1 MKDGFDLKEELKKL
15 PDCPGV
21 YLMHSADDEIIY
33 VGKAINLKRRVS
45 SYFRAK
51 VNRGPKIDKMISLID
66 YFEYIVTDSE
76 LEALVLENTLIKE
89 HSPKYNT
96 MLKDDK
102 SYPFMKVTVQE
113 DFPRVLFARQM
124 KRDGAKYF
132 GPYTS
137 AGAVK
142 DTIELVKKL
151 YGIRTCNKSLPKE
164 IGVGRPCLYH
174 QMGQCAAPCQGYI
187 SKEEYAKRIDNLLG
201 FLNGDYKKVLRDL
214 ETKMKEKAAN
224 YEFEEAAEY
233 RDLIESVQHVTG
245 SQRVVKTGGI
255 DRDVIAMARKD
266 AETVISVFFVRDGK
280 LLGREHFHMDCRTE
294 YNVEPE
300 TEQSGAAGIDTGTE
314 QSEATGIDTG
324 TEQSEATGIDT
335 GTEQSGATGID
346 TGTEQSEATGIE
358 SETEQGKEQSTSS
371 MTEQEVHKVAAQ
383 SQSSDDSQTTP
394 YTTETV
400 ADTGSQI
407 MEAFIKQYYNGTPF
421 VPNELLT
428 EFPVPERELLEE
440 WLSKLRG
447 GRVHII
453 TPQKGEKHKMIDLA
467 RENASVV
474 LSRDLEKLKREEART
489 VGAAKELAGMLGL
502 PSADRLEAFDI
513 SNTSGYQSVASMVV
527 FEKGRARKNAYRKFK
542 LRTVTGPDDY
552 KSMEEVLT
560 RRFTDERFDVMP
572 DILMMD
578 GGRGQVNV
586 ALRVLENLNLD
597 IPVCGMVKDDNH
609 RTRGLYFNNEEIIFP
624 KNSEVFGMI
633 TRLQDEAHRFAITY
647 HKDLRGK
654 EQVHSILDDIKGVG
668 PARRKALMQ
677 HFKEIEKIKE
687 ASVEELSAV
696 KGITDDVAVE
706 IYNFFH
712 EED

>member
-15 PDCPGV
+15 PDSPGV
-21 YLMHSADDEIIY
+21 YLMHDKNDAIIY
-33 VGKAINLKRRVS
+33 VGKAIRLKRRVS
-45 SYFRAK
+45 SYFRHMN
-51 VNRGPKIDKMISLID
+51 NRSPKIEKMITLID

-76 LEALVLENTLIKE
+76 LEALVLENNLIKE
-89 HSPKYNT
+89 HKPKYNT

-137 AGAVK
+137 AAAVK
-142 DTIELVKKL
+142 DTIELIQKL

-164 IGVGRPCLYH
+164 IGLGRPCLYH
-174 QMGQCAAPCQGYI
+174 QMKQCAAPCQGYI
-187 SKEEYAKRIDNLLG
+187 SKEEYALRIDKLLG
-201 FLNGDYKKVLRDL
+201 FLSGDYKKVLAEL
-214 ETKMKEKAAN
+214 EQKMKEKAADL
-224 YEFEEAAEY
+224 EFEEAAEY

-255 DRDVIAMARKD
+255 DRDVIAMARKGS
-266 AETVISVFFVRDGK
+266 ETVVSVFFVRDGK
-280 LLGREHFHMDCRTE
+280 LLGREHFH
-294 YNVEPE
+294 VEH
-300 TEQSGAAGIDTGTE
+300 
-314 QSEATGIDTG
+314 SE
-324 TEQSEATGIDT
+324 
-335 GTEQSGATGID
+335 
-346 TGTEQSEATGIE
+346 
-358 SETEQGKEQSTSS
+358 
-371 MTEQEVHKVAAQ
+371 
-383 SQSSDDSQTTP
+383 
-394 YTTETV
+394 

-407 MEAFIKQYYNGTPF
+407 ITAFIKQYYEGTPF
-421 VPNELLT
+421 VPNEMLT
-428 EFPVPERELLEE
+428 EFAVEEHVLLEE
-440 WLSKLRG
+440 WLGQRRG

-453 TPQKGEKHKMIDLA
+453 TPQKGEKSKMIDLA

-474 LSRDLEKLKREEART
+474 LSRDLEKIKREEART
-489 VGAAKELAGMLGL
+489 VGAANELAQMLGL

-560 RRFTDERFDVMP
+560 RRFTDERFDVYP

-586 ALRVLENLNLD
+586 ALKVLDELHLN

-609 RTRGLYFNNEEIIFP
+609 RTRGLYYNNQEISFP
-624 KNSEVFGMI
+624 RNSEVFGMI

-647 HKDLRGK
+647 HKQLRGK

-677 HFKEIEKIKE
+677 HFKEIGKIKD
-687 ASVEELSAV
+687 ATMEELSSV
-696 KGITDDVAVE
+696 DGVTLQVAEE
-706 IYNFFH
+706 IYRFFH
-712 EED
+712 EDD

>member
-15 PDCPGV
+15 PDSPGV
-21 YLMHSADDEIIY
+21 YLMHDKNDEIIY
-33 VGKAINLKRRVS
+33 VGKAIKLKRRVS
-45 SYFRAK
+45 SYFRHMN
-51 VNRGPKIDKMISLID
+51 NRSPKIEKMITLID

-76 LEALVLENTLIKE
+76 LEALVLENNLIKE
-89 HSPKYNT
+89 HKPKYNT

-137 AGAVK
+137 AAAVK
-142 DTIELVKKL
+142 DTIELIQKL

-164 IGVGRPCLYH
+164 IGLGRPCLYH
-174 QMGQCAAPCQGYI
+174 QMKQCAAPCQGYI
-187 SKEEYAKRIDNLLG
+187 SKEEYALRIDKLLG
-201 FLNGDYKKVLRDL
+201 FLNGDYKKVLAEL
-214 ETKMKEKAAN
+214 EQKMKEKAAEL
-224 YEFEEAAEY
+224 EFEEAAEY

-255 DRDVIAMARKD
+255 DRDVIAMARKGL
-266 AETVISVFFVRDGK
+266 ETVVSVFFVRDGK
-280 LLGREHFHMDCRTE
+280 LLGREHFH
-294 YNVEPE
+294 VEH
-300 TEQSGAAGIDTGTE
+300 
-314 QSEATGIDTG
+314 SE
-324 TEQSEATGIDT
+324 E
-335 GTEQSGATGID
+335 
-346 TGTEQSEATGIE
+346 
-358 SETEQGKEQSTSS
+358 
-371 MTEQEVHKVAAQ
+371 
-383 SQSSDDSQTTP
+383 
-394 YTTETV
+394 
-400 ADTGSQI
+400 DTGSQI
-407 MEAFIKQYYNGTPF
+407 VTAFIKQYYEGTPF

-428 EFPVPERELLEE
+428 EFAVEEQALLEE
-440 WLSKLRG
+440 WLGQRRG

-453 TPQKGEKHKMIDLA
+453 TPQKGEKSKMIDLA

-474 LSRDLEKLKREEART
+474 LSRDLEKIKREEART
-489 VGAAKELAGMLGL
+489 VGAANELAQMLGL

-542 LRTVTGPDDY
+542 LRSVSGPDDY

-560 RRFTDERFDVMP
+560 RRFTDERFDVYP

-586 ALRVLENLNLD
+586 ALKVLDELHLN

-609 RTRGLYFNNEEIIFP
+609 RTRGLYYNNKEISFP
-624 KNSEVFGMI
+624 RNSEVFRMI

-647 HKDLRGK
+647 HKQLRGK
-654 EQVHSILDDIKGVG
+654 EQVHSILDDIRGVG

-677 HFKEIEKIKE
+677 HFKEIGRIKD
-687 ASVEELSAV
+687 ATVEELSAV
-696 KGITDDVAVE
+696 EGVTPQVAEE
-706 IYNFFH
+706 IYRFFH
-712 EED
+712 EEE

>member
-15 PDCPGV
+15 PDSPGV
-21 YLMHSADDEIIY
+21 YLMHDKNDAIIY
-33 VGKAINLKRRVS
+33 VGKAIRLKRRVS
-45 SYFRAK
+45 SYFRHMN
-51 VNRGPKIDKMISLID
+51 NRSPKIEKMITRID

-76 LEALVLENTLIKE
+76 LEALVLENNLIKE
-89 HSPKYNT
+89 HKPKYNT

-137 AGAVK
+137 AAAVK
-142 DTIELVKKL
+142 DTIELIQKL

-164 IGVGRPCLYH
+164 IGLGRPCLYH
-174 QMGQCAAPCQGYI
+174 QMKQCAAPCQGYI
-187 SKEEYAKRIDNLLG
+187 SKEEYALRIDKLLG
-201 FLNGDYKKVLRDL
+201 FLNGDYKKVLAEL
-214 ETKMKEKAAN
+214 EQKMKEKAAEL
-224 YEFEEAAEY
+224 EFEEAAEY

-255 DRDVIAMARKD
+255 DRDVIAMARKGS
-266 AETVISVFFVRDGK
+266 ETVVSVFFVRDGK
-280 LLGREHFHMDCRTE
+280 LLGREHFH
-294 YNVEPE
+294 VEH
-300 TEQSGAAGIDTGTE
+300 
-314 QSEATGIDTG
+314 SE
-324 TEQSEATGIDT
+324 
-335 GTEQSGATGID
+335 
-346 TGTEQSEATGIE
+346 
-358 SETEQGKEQSTSS
+358 
-371 MTEQEVHKVAAQ
+371 
-383 SQSSDDSQTTP
+383 
-394 YTTETV
+394 

-407 MEAFIKQYYNGTPF
+407 ITAFIKQYYEGTPF
-421 VPNELLT
+421 VPNEMLT
-428 EFPVPERELLEE
+428 EFTVEEQVLLEE
-440 WLSKLRG
+440 WLGQRRG

-453 TPQKGEKHKMIDLA
+453 TPQKGEKSKMIDLA

-474 LSRDLEKLKREEART
+474 LSRDLEKIKREEART
-489 VGAAKELAGMLGL
+489 VGAANELAQMLGL

-560 RRFTDERFDVMP
+560 RRFMDERFDVYP

-586 ALRVLENLNLD
+586 ALKVLDELHLN

-609 RTRGLYFNNEEIIFP
+609 RTRVLYYNNREITFP
-624 KNSEVFGMI
+624 RNSEVFGMI

-647 HKDLRGK
+647 HKQLRGK

-677 HFKEIEKIKE
+677 HFKEIGKMKD
-687 ASVEELSAV
+687 ATVEELSSV
-696 KGITDDVAVE
+696 DGVTPQVAEE
-706 IYNFFH
+706 IYRFFH
-712 EED
+712 EDD

>member
-15 PDCPGV
+15 PDSPGV
-21 YLMHSADDEIIY
+21 YLMHDKNDEIIY
-33 VGKAINLKRRVS
+33 VGKAIKLKRRVS
-45 SYFRAK
+45 SYFRHMN
-51 VNRGPKIDKMISLID
+51 NRSPKIEKMITLID

-76 LEALVLENTLIKE
+76 LEALVLENNLIKE
-89 HSPKYNT
+89 HKPKYNT

-137 AGAVK
+137 AAAVK
-142 DTIELVKKL
+142 DTIELIQKL

-164 IGVGRPCLYH
+164 IGLGRPCLYH
-174 QMGQCAAPCQGYI
+174 QMKQCAAPCQGYI
-187 SKEEYAKRIDNLLG
+187 SKEEYALRIDKLLG
-201 FLNGDYKKVLRDL
+201 FLNGDYKKVLAEL
-214 ETKMKEKAAN
+214 EQKMKEKAAEL
-224 YEFEEAAEY
+224 EFEEAAEY
-233 RDLIESVQHVTG
+233 LDLIESVQHVTG

-255 DRDVIAMARKD
+255 DRDVIAMARKGL
-266 AETVISVFFVRDGK
+266 ETVVSVFFVRDGK
-280 LLGREHFHMDCRTE
+280 LLGREHFH
-294 YNVEPE
+294 VEH
-300 TEQSGAAGIDTGTE
+300 
-314 QSEATGIDTG
+314 SE
-324 TEQSEATGIDT
+324 E
-335 GTEQSGATGID
+335 
-346 TGTEQSEATGIE
+346 
-358 SETEQGKEQSTSS
+358 
-371 MTEQEVHKVAAQ
+371 
-383 SQSSDDSQTTP
+383 
-394 YTTETV
+394 
-400 ADTGSQI
+400 DTGSQI
-407 MEAFIKQYYNGTPF
+407 VTAFIKQYYEGTPF

-428 EFPVPERELLEE
+428 EFAVEEQALLEE
-440 WLSKLRG
+440 WLGQRRG

-453 TPQKGEKHKMIDLA
+453 TPQKGEKSKMIDLA

-474 LSRDLEKLKREEART
+474 LSRDLEKIKREEART
-489 VGAAKELAGMLGL
+489 VGAANELAQMLGL

-542 LRTVTGPDDY
+542 LRSVSGPDDY

-560 RRFTDERFDVMP
+560 RRFTDERFDVYP

-586 ALRVLENLNLD
+586 ALKVLDELHLN

-609 RTRGLYFNNEEIIFP
+609 RTRGLYYNNKEISFP
-624 KNSEVFGMI
+624 RNSEVFGMI

-647 HKDLRGK
+647 HKQLRGK
-654 EQVHSILDDIKGVG
+654 EQVHSILDDIRGVG

-677 HFKEIEKIKE
+677 HFKEIGRIKD
-687 ASVEELSAV
+687 ATVEELSAV
-696 KGITDDVAVE
+696 EGVTPQVAEE
-706 IYNFFH
+706 IYRFFH
-712 EED
+712 EEE

>member
-1 MKDGFDLKEELKKL
+1 MRDGFDLKEELKKL
-15 PDCPGV
+15 PDRPGV
-21 YLMHSADDEIIY
+21 YIMHAADDEIIY
-33 VGKAINLKRRVS
+33 VGKAINLNKRVR
-45 SYFRAK
+45 SYFRAH
-51 VNRGPKIDKMISLID
+51 VNRGPKIDKIISLID

-124 KRDGAKYF
+124 RRDGAKYY

-137 AGAVK
+137 AAAVK
-142 DTIELVKKL
+142 DTIELLKKL

-164 IGVGRPCLYH
+164 IGVGRPCLYY

-187 SKEEYAKRIDNLLG
+187 SKEEYSEKIDNLLG
-201 FLNGDYKKVLRDL
+201 FLNGDYKKVIRDL
-214 ETKMKEKAAN
+214 EAKMKEKAAA
-224 YEFEEAAEY
+224 YEFEEAATY
-233 RDLIESVQHVTG
+233 RDLIESVKHVTG

-255 DRDVIAMARKD
+255 DRDVIAMAKK
-266 AETVISVFFVRDGK
+266 ESEIVVSVFFVRDGK
-280 LLGREHFHMDCRTE
+280 LLGREHFHMNYQPDIDD
-294 YNVEPE
+294 NVEQEELSRNNQDLLP
-300 TEQSGAAGIDTGTE
+300 
-314 QSEATGIDTG
+314 
-324 TEQSEATGIDT
+324 
-335 GTEQSGATGID
+335 
-346 TGTEQSEATGIE
+346 
-358 SETEQGKEQSTSS
+358 GKEQKLTTVNKQEKLSGKERKLT
-371 MTEQEVHKVAAQ
+371 TVNEQNMLNEDEQDTFFENEQVVAE
-383 SQSSDDSQTTP
+383 DYDKI
-394 YTTETV
+394 
-400 ADTGSQI
+400 GSQV
-407 MEAFIKQYYNGTPF
+407 MGAFIKQYYNGTPF
-421 VPNELLT
+421 VPNELLI
-428 EFPVPERELLEE
+428 EFEIDECGLIEE

-453 TPQKGEKHKMIDLA
+453 TPKKGEKYKMIDLA

-474 LSRDLEKLKREEART
+474 LSRDLEKIKREEART
-489 VGAAKELAGMLGL
+489 VGAARELAAMLGL

-542 LRTVTGPDDY
+542 LKTVKGPDDY

-586 ALRVLENLNLD
+586 ALKVLENLKLN

-609 RTRGLYFNNEEIIFP
+609 RTRGLYYNNQEINFP

-647 HKDLRGK
+647 HKSLRGK

-677 HFKEIEKIKE
+677 HFAEIGKIKA
-687 ASVEELSAV
+687 ASVEELMKV
-696 KGITDDVAVE
+696 KGITPEVAGE
-706 IYNFFH
+706 IYRFFH
-712 EED
+712 DEDS

>member
-15 PDCPGV
+15 PDSPGV
-21 YLMHSADDEIIY
+21 YLMHDKNDAIIY
-33 VGKAINLKRRVS
+33 VGKAIRLKRRVS
-45 SYFRAK
+45 SYFRHMN
-51 VNRGPKIDKMISLID
+51 NRSPKIEKMITRID

-76 LEALVLENTLIKE
+76 LEALVLENNLIKE
-89 HSPKYNT
+89 HKPKYNT

-137 AGAVK
+137 AAAVK
-142 DTIELVKKL
+142 DTIELIQKL

-164 IGVGRPCLYH
+164 IGLGRPCLYH
-174 QMGQCAAPCQGYI
+174 QMKQCAAPCQGYI
-187 SKEEYAKRIDNLLG
+187 SKEEYALRIDKLLG
-201 FLNGDYKKVLRDL
+201 FLNGDYKKVLAEL
-214 ETKMKEKAAN
+214 EQKMKEKAAEL
-224 YEFEEAAEY
+224 EFEEAAEY

-255 DRDVIAMARKD
+255 DRDVIAMARKGS
-266 AETVISVFFVRDGK
+266 ETVVSVFFVRDGK
-280 LLGREHFHMDCRTE
+280 LLGREHFH
-294 YNVEPE
+294 VEH
-300 TEQSGAAGIDTGTE
+300 
-314 QSEATGIDTG
+314 SE
-324 TEQSEATGIDT
+324 
-335 GTEQSGATGID
+335 
-346 TGTEQSEATGIE
+346 
-358 SETEQGKEQSTSS
+358 
-371 MTEQEVHKVAAQ
+371 
-383 SQSSDDSQTTP
+383 
-394 YTTETV
+394 

-407 MEAFIKQYYNGTPF
+407 ITAFIKQYYEGTPF
-421 VPNELLT
+421 VPNEMLT
-428 EFPVPERELLEE
+428 EFTVEEQVLLEE
-440 WLSKLRG
+440 WLGQRRG

-453 TPQKGEKHKMIDLA
+453 TPQKGEKSKMIDLA

-474 LSRDLEKLKREEART
+474 LSRDLEKIKREEART
-489 VGAAKELAGMLGL
+489 VGAANELAQMLGL

-560 RRFTDERFDVMP
+560 RRFTDERFDVYP

-586 ALRVLENLNLD
+586 ALKVLDELHLN

-609 RTRGLYFNNEEIIFP
+609 RTRGLYYNNREITFP
-624 KNSEVFGMI
+624 RNSEVFGMI

-647 HKDLRGK
+647 HKQLRGK

-677 HFKEIEKIKE
+677 HFKEIGKMKD
-687 ASVEELSAV
+687 ATVEELSSV
-696 KGITDDVAVE
+696 DGVTPQVAEE
-706 IYNFFH
+706 IYRFFH
-712 EED
+712 EDD

>member
-15 PDCPGV
+15 PDSPGV
-21 YLMHSADDEIIY
+21 YLMHDQNDAIIY
-33 VGKAINLKRRVS
+33 VGKAIRLKRRVS
-45 SYFRAK
+45 SYFRHMN
-51 VNRGPKIDKMISLID
+51 NRSPKIEKMITRID

-76 LEALVLENTLIKE
+76 LEALVLENNLIKE
-89 HSPKYNT
+89 HKPKYNT

-137 AGAVK
+137 AAAVK
-142 DTIELVKKL
+142 DTIELIQKL

-164 IGVGRPCLYH
+164 IGLGRPCLYH
-174 QMGQCAAPCQGYI
+174 QMKQCAAPCQGYI
-187 SKEEYAKRIDNLLG
+187 SKEEYELRIDKLLG
-201 FLNGDYKKVLRDL
+201 FLNGDYKKVLAEL
-214 ETKMKEKAAN
+214 EQKMKEKAAEL
-224 YEFEEAAEY
+224 EFEEAAEY

-255 DRDVIAMARKD
+255 DRDVIAMARKGS
-266 AETVISVFFVRDGK
+266 ETVVSVFFVRDGK
-280 LLGREHFHMDCRTE
+280 LLGREHFH
-294 YNVEPE
+294 VEH
-300 TEQSGAAGIDTGTE
+300 
-314 QSEATGIDTG
+314 SE
-324 TEQSEATGIDT
+324 
-335 GTEQSGATGID
+335 
-346 TGTEQSEATGIE
+346 
-358 SETEQGKEQSTSS
+358 
-371 MTEQEVHKVAAQ
+371 
-383 SQSSDDSQTTP
+383 
-394 YTTETV
+394 

-407 MEAFIKQYYNGTPF
+407 ITAFIKQYYEGTPF
-421 VPNELLT
+421 VPNEMLT
-428 EFPVPERELLEE
+428 EFTVEEQVLLEE
-440 WLSKLRG
+440 WLGQRRG

-453 TPQKGEKHKMIDLA
+453 TPQKGEKSKMIDLA

-474 LSRDLEKLKREEART
+474 LSRDLEKIKREEART
-489 VGAAKELAGMLGL
+489 VGAANELAQMLGL

-560 RRFTDERFDVMP
+560 RRFTDERFDVYP

-586 ALRVLENLNLD
+586 ALKVLDELHLN

-609 RTRGLYFNNEEIIFP
+609 RTRGLYYNNREISFP
-624 KNSEVFGMI
+624 RNSEVFGMI

-647 HKDLRGK
+647 HKQLRGK

-677 HFKEIEKIKE
+677 HFKEIGKMKD
-687 ASVEELSAV
+687 ATVEELSSV
-696 KGITDDVAVE
+696 DGVTPQVAEE
-706 IYNFFH
+706 IYRFFH
-712 EED
+712 EDD

>member
-1 MKDGFDLKEELKKL
+1 MKEGFDLKEELKKL
-15 PDCPGV
+15 PDSPGV
-21 YLMHSADDEIIY
+21 YLMHAKNDEIIY

-45 SYFRAK
+45 SYFRK
-51 VNRGPKIDKMISLID
+51 VNNRGPKIEKMITLIH

-76 LEALVLENTLIKE
+76 LEALVLENNLIKE
-89 HSPKYNT
+89 HRPKYNT

-164 IGVGRPCLYH
+164 IGKGRPCLYY
-174 QMGQCAAPCQGYI
+174 QMKQCAGPCQGYI
-187 SKEEYAKRIDNLLG
+187 SKEEYKERIDRLLA
-201 FLNGDYKKVLRDL
+201 FLNGDYKKVLADL
-214 ETKMKEKAAN
+214 ERKMKEKAAE

-266 AETVISVFFVRDGK
+266 EETVVSVFFVRDGK
-280 LLGREHFHMDCRTE
+280 LLGREHFHME
-294 YNVEPE
+294 H
-300 TEQSGAAGIDTGTE
+300 TG
-314 QSEATGIDTG
+314 
-324 TEQSEATGIDT
+324 
-335 GTEQSGATGID
+335 
-346 TGTEQSEATGIE
+346 
-358 SETEQGKEQSTSS
+358 K
-371 MTEQEVHKVAAQ
+371 
-383 SQSSDDSQTTP
+383 
-394 YTTETV
+394 
-400 ADTGSQI
+400 DTGSQI
-407 MEAFIKQYYNGTPF
+407 VEAFIKQYYAGTPF

-428 EFPVPERELLEE
+428 EFAVEEQELLEQ
-440 WLSKLRG
+440 WLGERRG

-453 TPQKGEKHKMIDLA
+453 TPMKGEKSKMIDLA
-467 RENASVV
+467 RENAKVV
-474 LSRDLEKLKREEART
+474 LSRDLEKMKREEART
-489 VGAAKELAGMLGL
+489 IGAAKELAELLGL
-502 PSADRLEAFDI
+502 PSASRLEAFDI

-527 FEKGRARKNAYRKFK
+527 FEKGRPKKNAYRKFK

-560 RRFTDERFDVMP
+560 RRFTDERFDVYP
-572 DILMMD
+572 DVIMMD
-578 GGRGQVNV
+578 GGKGQVNV
-586 ALRVLENLNLD
+586 ALKVLEELNMH

-609 RTRGLYFNNEEIIFP
+609 RTRGLYYNIEEISFP
-624 KNSEVFGMI
+624 RNSEVFGMI

-647 HKDLRGK
+647 HKLLRGK
-654 EQVHSILDDIKGVG
+654 EQVKSILDDIQGVG
-668 PARRKALMQ
+668 PERRKALMQ
-677 HFKEIEKIKE
+677 HFKEIEKIKN
-687 ASVEELSAV
+687 ATMEELLEV
-696 KGITDDVAVE
+696 KGITPQVAKE
-706 IYNFFH
+706 IYHFFH
-712 EED
+712 EEEQK

>member
-15 PDCPGV
+15 PDSPGV
-21 YLMHSADDEIIY
+21 YLMHDKNDEIIY
-33 VGKAINLKRRVS
+33 VGKAIRLKRRVS
-45 SYFRAK
+45 SYFRHMN
-51 VNRGPKIDKMISLID
+51 NRSPKIEKMITLID

-76 LEALVLENTLIKE
+76 LEALVLENNLIKE
-89 HSPKYNT
+89 HKPKYNT

-137 AGAVK
+137 AAAVK
-142 DTIELVKKL
+142 DTIELIQKL

-164 IGVGRPCLYH
+164 IGLGRPCLYH
-174 QMGQCAAPCQGYI
+174 QMKQCAAPCQGYI
-187 SKEEYAKRIDNLLG
+187 SKEEYALRIDKLLA
-201 FLNGDYKKVLRDL
+201 FLNGDYKKVLAEL
-214 ETKMKEKAAN
+214 EQKMKEKAAEL
-224 YEFEEAAEY
+224 EFEEAAEY

-255 DRDVIAMARKD
+255 DRDVIAMARKGL
-266 AETVISVFFVRDGK
+266 ETVVSVFFVRDGK
-280 LLGREHFHMDCRTE
+280 LLGREHFH
-294 YNVEPE
+294 VEH
-300 TEQSGAAGIDTGTE
+300 
-314 QSEATGIDTG
+314 SE
-324 TEQSEATGIDT
+324 E
-335 GTEQSGATGID
+335 
-346 TGTEQSEATGIE
+346 
-358 SETEQGKEQSTSS
+358 
-371 MTEQEVHKVAAQ
+371 
-383 SQSSDDSQTTP
+383 
-394 YTTETV
+394 
-400 ADTGSQI
+400 DTGSQI
-407 MEAFIKQYYNGTPF
+407 ITAFIKQYYEGTPF

-428 EFPVPERELLEE
+428 EFAVEEHSLLEE
-440 WLSKLRG
+440 WLGRRRG

-453 TPQKGEKHKMIDLA
+453 TPQKGEKSKMIDLA

-474 LSRDLEKLKREEART
+474 LSRDLEKIKREEART
-489 VGAAKELAGMLGL
+489 VGAANELAQMLGL

-542 LRTVTGPDDY
+542 LRTVSGPDDY

-560 RRFTDERFDVMP
+560 RRFTDERFDVYP

-586 ALRVLENLNLD
+586 ALKVLDELHLN

-609 RTRGLYFNNEEIIFP
+609 RTRGLYYNNKEISFP
-624 KNSEVFGMI
+624 RNSEVFGMI

-647 HKDLRGK
+647 HKQLRGK

-677 HFKEIEKIKE
+677 HFKEIGRIKD
-687 ASVEELSAV
+687 AAVEELSSV
-696 KGITDDVAVE
+696 EGVTPQVAEE
-706 IYNFFH
+706 IYRFFH
-712 EED
+712 EEE

>member
-15 PDCPGV
+15 PDSPGV
-21 YLMHSADDEIIY
+21 YLMHDKNDAIIY
-33 VGKAINLKRRVS
+33 VGKAIRLKRRVS
-45 SYFRAK
+45 SYFRHMN
-51 VNRGPKIDKMISLID
+51 NRSPKIEKMITRID

-76 LEALVLENTLIKE
+76 LEALVLENNLIKE
-89 HSPKYNT
+89 HKPKYNT

-137 AGAVK
+137 AAAVK
-142 DTIELVKKL
+142 DTIELIQKL

-164 IGVGRPCLYH
+164 IGLGRPCLYH
-174 QMGQCAAPCQGYI
+174 QMKQCAAPCQGYI
-187 SKEEYAKRIDNLLG
+187 SKEEYALRIDKLLG
-201 FLNGDYKKVLRDL
+201 FLNGDYKKVLAEL
-214 ETKMKEKAAN
+214 EQKMKEKAAEL
-224 YEFEEAAEY
+224 EFEEAAEY

-255 DRDVIAMARKD
+255 DRDVIAMARKGS
-266 AETVISVFFVRDGK
+266 ETVVSVFFVRDGK
-280 LLGREHFHMDCRTE
+280 LLGREHFH
-294 YNVEPE
+294 VEH
-300 TEQSGAAGIDTGTE
+300 
-314 QSEATGIDTG
+314 SE
-324 TEQSEATGIDT
+324 
-335 GTEQSGATGID
+335 
-346 TGTEQSEATGIE
+346 
-358 SETEQGKEQSTSS
+358 
-371 MTEQEVHKVAAQ
+371 
-383 SQSSDDSQTTP
+383 
-394 YTTETV
+394 

-407 MEAFIKQYYNGTPF
+407 ITAFIKQYYEGTPF
-421 VPNELLT
+421 VPNEMLT
-428 EFPVPERELLEE
+428 EFTVEEQVLLEE
-440 WLSKLRG
+440 WLGQRRG

-453 TPQKGEKHKMIDLA
+453 TPQKGEKSKMIDLA

-474 LSRDLEKLKREEART
+474 LSRDLEKIKREEART
-489 VGAAKELAGMLGL
+489 VGAANELAQMLGL

-560 RRFTDERFDVMP
+560 RRFTDERFDVYP

-586 ALRVLENLNLD
+586 ALKVLDELHLN

-609 RTRGLYFNNEEIIFP
+609 RTRGLYYNNREISFP
-624 KNSEVFGMI
+624 RNSEVFGMI

-647 HKDLRGK
+647 HKQLRGK

-677 HFKEIEKIKE
+677 HFKEIGKMKD
-687 ASVEELSAV
+687 ATVEELSSV
-696 KGITDDVAVE
+696 DGVTPQVAEE
-706 IYNFFH
+706 IYRFFH
-712 EED
+712 EDD

>member
-15 PDCPGV
+15 PAQPGV
-21 YLMHSADDEIIY
+21 YLMHSKSDEIIY

-45 SYFRAK
+45 SYFRK
-51 VNRGPKIDKMISLID
+51 VNNRGPKIEKMITLID

-76 LEALVLENTLIKE
+76 LEALVLESNLIKE
-89 HSPKYNT
+89 HRPKYNT

-164 IGVGRPCLYH
+164 LGIGRPCLYH

-187 SKEEYAKRIDNLLG
+187 SKEDYAQRVENLLA
-201 FLNGDYKKVLRDL
+201 FLNGGYKKVLAEL
-214 ETKMKEKAAN
+214 EQKMNEKAQELA
-224 YEFEEAAEY
+224 FEEAAQY
-233 RDLIESVQHVTG
+233 RDLIDSVQHVAG
-245 SQRVVKTGGI
+245 SQRVVKTGGT

-266 AETVISVFFVRDGK
+266 EEAVVSVFFVRDGR
-280 LLGREHFHMDCRTE
+280 LLGREHFH
-294 YNVEPE
+294 VEH
-300 TEQSGAAGIDTGTE
+300 SGEDSGT
-314 QSEATGIDTG
+314 QI
-324 TEQSEATGIDT
+324 I
-335 GTEQSGATGID
+335 
-346 TGTEQSEATGIE
+346 
-358 SETEQGKEQSTSS
+358 
-371 MTEQEVHKVAAQ
+371 
-383 SQSSDDSQTTP
+383 TT
-394 YTTETV
+394 
-400 ADTGSQI
+400 
-407 MEAFIKQYYNGTPF
+407 FIKQYYNGTPF

-428 EFPVPERELLEE
+428 EFEVEERELLEA
-440 WLSKLRG
+440 WMGQRRG

-467 RENASVV
+467 RENAGIV
-474 LSRDLEKLKREEART
+474 LSRDLEKIKREEART
-489 VGAAKELAGMLGL
+489 VGAAREIADMLGI
-502 PSADRLEAFDI
+502 PSADRMEAYDI

-542 LRTVTGPDDY
+542 LKTVSGPDDY

-560 RRFTDERFDVMP
+560 RRFTDERFDIYP
-572 DILMMD
+572 DLIMMD

-586 ALRVLENLNLD
+586 ALRVLGKLGLD
-597 IPVCGMVKDDNH
+597 IPVAGMVKDDNH
-609 RTRGLYFNNEEIIFP
+609 RTRGLYFNNQEIRFP
-624 KNSEVFGMI
+624 RNSEVFGMI

-647 HKDLRGK
+647 HKQLRGK
-654 EQVHSILDDIKGVG
+654 EQVHSILDEIKGVG

-677 HFKEIEKIKE
+677 HFKEIDKIRN
-687 ASVEELSAV
+687 ASVEELLQV
-696 KGITDDVAVE
+696 KGLTPQTAESV
-706 IYNFFH
+706 YRFFH
-712 EED
+712 EEKNS

>member
-1 MKDGFDLKEELKKL
+1 M
-15 PDCPGV
+15 
-21 YLMHSADDEIIY
+21 
-33 VGKAINLKRRVS
+33 N
-45 SYFRAK
+45 
-51 VNRGPKIDKMISLID
+51 NRSPKIEKMITLID

-76 LEALVLENTLIKE
+76 LEALVLENNLIKE
-89 HSPKYNT
+89 HKPKYNT

-137 AGAVK
+137 AAAVK
-142 DTIELVKKL
+142 DTIELIQKL

-164 IGVGRPCLYH
+164 IGLGRPCLYH
-174 QMGQCAAPCQGYI
+174 QMKQCAAPCQGYI
-187 SKEEYAKRIDNLLG
+187 SKEEYALRIDKLLG
-201 FLNGDYKKVLRDL
+201 FLNGDYKKVLAEL
-214 ETKMKEKAAN
+214 EQKMKEKAAEL
-224 YEFEEAAEY
+224 EFEEAAEY

-255 DRDVIAMARKD
+255 DRDVIAMARKGS
-266 AETVISVFFVRDGK
+266 ETVVSVFFVRDGK
-280 LLGREHFHMDCRTE
+280 LLGREHFH
-294 YNVEPE
+294 VEH
-300 TEQSGAAGIDTGTE
+300 
-314 QSEATGIDTG
+314 SE
-324 TEQSEATGIDT
+324 
-335 GTEQSGATGID
+335 
-346 TGTEQSEATGIE
+346 
-358 SETEQGKEQSTSS
+358 
-371 MTEQEVHKVAAQ
+371 
-383 SQSSDDSQTTP
+383 
-394 YTTETV
+394 

-407 MEAFIKQYYNGTPF
+407 ITAFIKQYYEGTPF
-421 VPNELLT
+421 VPNEMLT
-428 EFPVPERELLEE
+428 EFAVEEQVLLEE
-440 WLSKLRG
+440 WLGQRRG

-453 TPQKGEKHKMIDLA
+453 TPQKGEKSKMIDLA

-474 LSRDLEKLKREEART
+474 LSRDLEKIKREEART
-489 VGAAKELAGMLGL
+489 VGAANELAQMLGL

-560 RRFTDERFDVMP
+560 RRFTDERFDVYP

-578 GGRGQVNV
+578 GGRGQVNI
-586 ALRVLENLNLD
+586 ALKVLDELHLN

-609 RTRGLYFNNEEIIFP
+609 RTRGLYYNNKEISFP
-624 KNSEVFGMI
+624 RNSEVFGMI

-647 HKDLRGK
+647 HKQLRGK

-677 HFKEIEKIKE
+677 HFKEIGKIKD
-687 ASVEELSAV
+687 ATVKELSSV
-696 KGITDDVAVE
+696 DGVTPQVAEE
-706 IYNFFH
+706 IYRFFH
-712 EED
+712 EDE